1 MRSYLLSSVALPN
14 DFIKDLP
21 LWYDPKSLFGDLG
34 SKLETA
40 TSQRERSIRL
50 PKWAMEADEHGT
62 LQMPWQIPDDLR
74 RDLRREIEQGR
85 KEFKIAPPRTP
96 ALALFPPAKAE
107 FDEDGYRYPQNECD
121 QLAMAPIEI

>member
-1 MRSYLLSSVALPN
+1 MRSYLLNTVALPN

-50 PKWAMEADEHGT
+50 PKPKWAMEADEHGT
-62 LQMPWQIPDDLR
+62 LQMPWQIPD
-74 RDLRREIEQGR
+74 DLRREIEQGR